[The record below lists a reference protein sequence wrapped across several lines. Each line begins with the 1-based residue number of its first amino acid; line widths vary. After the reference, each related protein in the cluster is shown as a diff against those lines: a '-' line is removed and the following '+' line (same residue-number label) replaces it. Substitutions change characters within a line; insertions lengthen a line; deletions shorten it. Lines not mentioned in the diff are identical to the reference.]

1 VPIILGPRIL
11 GLIHVADRREDMV
24 PLATVEMLERVAMQL
39 GTALQRVTAEEG
51 LRRALAEAEQ
61 RQEEITALQEATRA
75 VLESGDFQKS
85 VRIIYD
91 KCKALTKSTAGYVS
105 LLAEGG
111 DRHEPLFLDPGDTVC
126 TVDPALPMPLRGLR
140 AESYRT
146 GEPVYDNDF
155 PHSDYAGLLPE
166 GHSPLENVLF
176 APMVVRGQTLGL
188 IALANKPGGFT
199 EHDAGLAAGFGE
211 LAAIALV
218 NHKAEEEQA
227 RLIREVETERARFEA
242 VLQQMPAGVA
252 IIAAPSG
259 DLILANRQVEEIFRQ
274 PIASVSRLKQLAE
287 YKVLGLC
294 T

>member
-1 VPIILGPRIL
+1 
-11 GLIHVADRREDMV
+11 
-24 PLATVEMLERVAMQL
+24 
-39 GTALQRVTAEEG
+39 
-51 LRRALAEAEQ
+51 
-61 RQEEITALQEATRA
+61 
-75 VLESGDFQKS
+75 
-85 VRIIYD
+85 
-91 KCKALTKSTAGYVS
+91 
-105 LLAEGG
+105 
-111 DRHEPLFLDPGDTVC
+111 
-126 TVDPALPMPLRGLR
+126 
-140 AESYRT
+140 
-146 GEPVYDNDF
+146 
-155 PHSDYAGLLPE
+155 
-166 GHSPLENVLF
+166 
-176 APMVVRGQTLGL
+176 
-188 IALANKPGGFT
+188 
-199 EHDAGLAAGFGE
+199 LAAGFGE